1 MVRRSVCLLPDFLG
15 SKSMTHRTFRIILL
29 SATLLVTSYVR
40 GADEPTAHKAQPL
53 PVDAALSVKSFSQY
67 SPVSF
72 SGDGEWLAYAVR
84 DNIRSL
90 DISPEKYESTGIPHY
105 ASGADVYL
113 LNLRTRALRNLTAGG
128 DNWLPTWSP
137 DGRLLAFLS
146 DRDGSGQARLWLWD
160 RRENQ
165 MRLASERNIRGAEI
179 EWLPDSSGVVVATA
193 PATTGRQVSKSIPDS
208 LENPSTHDPSRSAV
222 TLYRAGPTAGT
233 EQGNQSAGPWN
244 LDRYRAELVL
254 IDIGHR
260 ESKIIAGGGRVAT
273 FFLSPDGREVAYT
286 VPKRF
291 ELPGSQQILF
301 DLRVVDWHNGQLR
314 TLVADIRLNG
324 SGADFRWSP
333 NGSWISYSTAGME
346 EKRSDCYAIELAS
359 GKQYKLTDF
368 SASATSRWGS
378 LPLWGDSGSIYFL
391 RDGQLWQSRIGERQ
405 GTVLARNDSLVIEQM
420 ISEKPNVLWIPKRG
434 GDFTI
439 VLAHDVAKEQ
449 DGFYRVDLRTGVIL
463 PLQENGCC
471 YTCVVKHSSVWV
483 PPDGLTFA
491 FLKEDADVPA
501 DLWIGYTNS
510 SASERLTA
518 LNPSLENYALGK
530 TRLVEWIG
538 DDGQKLQGTLLLPAA
553 YKEGT
558 LYPLVVWVY
567 GGDLGVDHL
576 HIFGV
581 DSSGPLNMQLLATR
595 GYAVL
600 MPGAPE
606 MAGSLMFDTAK
617 TVLPGVTK
625 VVEMGIADPNRI
637 AVMGHSHGG
646 YSTLSLIVQTR
657 RFAAAVEID
666 GISDLIGSYGEMD
679 AAGSAY
685 GTAIAEHGGDQMGGT
700 PWQFRDRYIEN
711 SPFFFLD
718 RVSTPLLIVQGAAD
732 RFVQPFLGDQIFVA
746 LRRLDREVEY
756 AKYSGEGHDPNDWS
770 YADQVDLANRIIEWL
785 DRHLVSKPPYR

>member
-1 MVRRSVCLLPDFLG
+1 
-15 SKSMTHRTFRIILL
+15 MTHESFRITLL
-29 SATLLVTSYVR
+29 SATLLVTSYVS
-40 GADEPTAHKAQPL
+40 GADEPTAHKAEPI
-53 PVDAALSVKSFSQY
+53 PVDAALNVKSFSQY

-72 SGDGEWLAYAVR
+72 SRDREWLAYAVR

-90 DISPEKYESTGIPHY
+90 DISPEQYESTGIPHY
-105 ASGADVYL
+105 ASGADIYV
-113 LNLRTRALRNLTAGG
+113 LNLRTHALRNLTAGG

-146 DRDGSGQARLWLWD
+146 DRDGNRQARLWLWD

-165 MRLASERNIRGAEI
+165 MRMASERNIRGSGI
-179 EWLPDSSGVVVATA
+179 EWLPDSSGVVVETA
-193 PATTGRQVSKSIPDS
+193 PGTTGQEVSTSIPDS
-208 LENPSTHDPSRSAV
+208 LDNPSTHDLSHSAV
-222 TLYRAGPTAGT
+222 TLYRAERVAGT
-233 EQGNQSAGPWN
+233 QQGNESAGPWN
-244 LDRYRAELVL
+244 LDRNRAELVL
-254 IDIGHR
+254 IDIHHR
-260 ESKIIAGGGRVAT
+260 KSRIVARGGRVAT

-291 ELPGSQQILF
+291 EQPGSQQILF
-301 DLRVVDWHNGQLR
+301 DLRVVDLDNGQIR
-314 TLVADIRLNG
+314 TLVADLRLNI

-333 NGSWISYSTAGME
+333 DGLWISYITAGME
-346 EKRSDCYAIELAS
+346 EKRSDCYVIELVS
-359 GKQYKLTDF
+359 GKLYKLTDF
-368 SASATSRWGS
+368 SASAASRWGS
-378 LPLWGDSGSIYFL
+378 LPLWGDSASIYFL
-391 RDGQLWQSRIGERQ
+391 RDGQLWQSRVGGRRGIL
-405 GTVLARNDSLVIEQM
+405 LAHNDSLVIQQM
-420 ISEKPNVLWIPKRG
+420 MSEKPNVLWIPKGGG

-439 VLAHDVAKEQ
+439 VLAHDLATQ
-449 DGFYRVDLRTGVIL
+449 HDGFYRADLKTGAIL
-463 PLQENGCC
+463 PLQENGAC

-483 PPDGLTFA
+483 TPDGLAFA
-491 FLKEDADVPA
+491 FLKEDADTPA
-501 DLWIGYTNS
+501 DLWIGYPDS
-510 SASERLTA
+510 LASQRLTA
-518 LNPSLENYALGK
+518 LNPSLENYGMGK
-530 TRLVEWIG
+530 ARLVEWIG
-538 DDGQKLQGTLLLPAA
+538 DDGQKLQGTMLLPAA

-576 HIFGV
+576 HTFGV

-600 MPGAPE
+600 MPDAPE
-606 MAGSLMFDTAK
+606 MAGSLMFDMAK
-617 TVLPGVTK
+617 TVLPGVSK
-625 VVEMGIADPNRI
+625 IVEMGIADPNRI

-666 GISDLIGSYGEMD
+666 GMADLIGSYGEMD

-685 GTAIAEHGGDQMGGT
+685 GTAITEHGPDQLGGS

-785 DRHLVSKPPYR
+785 DRHLVSKPRTRDTSNSP